1 MRLIPR
7 NTKVKLQFYKG
18 ITLPDIFLGLA
29 GLALVAI
36 TLSSNFS
43 FKYLLAVEII
53 CVFAPLFLSV
63 GNERIYMSV
72 VYMFGHL
79 FGRKRYTKD
88 GKEGATIE
96 SITPYEKIE
105 NGLVKN
111 KDGTYTGVV
120 EIKPIEFRLLAG
132 GKQDYL
138 IEGILA
144 NALGAVNLSQEAEI
158 IKLDKELNLDKQ
170 LQAELDRIQDLIAA
184 EENGSITHEEY
195 VARVNVI
202 EDRIMLIDTL
212 NSESRV
218 TYSAYYIAVHDT
230 SANLLHDTLAYMKQ
244 LLQSGSIESNIL
256 DNGELA
262 EFLRLSYGKQSA
274 ENDEVKEVKFGLN
287 GTYQDNKKLSH
298 FAVCGYPLKVA
309 NAWGEDL
316 FDIPSTKVVM
326 KLKPVEKS
334 KAIRRIDNAI
344 IELST
349 RGKGK
354 ASKIID
360 NTTHVETLSDLL
372 VRLQND
378 NETLFDVTLIITAYD
393 ENGKADVKKRVRSKL
408 RENGFSA
415 NEMFGRQ
422 ADAYLTSTITAYDK
436 VYISRGIQATSVAA
450 CFPFVS
456 NAVMDEKGFLL
467 GENKLPVFVDFFKR
481 DSEFVNSNMI
491 IIGKP
496 GSGKSY
502 ATKTLLTHLAS
513 GGTKIFILD
522 PENEYTKLTESQNGK
537 VLDTASAK
545 FGKINPFHVIVV
557 LDDENEDGS
566 RNSYFSH
573 LQFLEEFYKI
583 SIPGLSSDCLEMLNR
598 LTTEI
603 YAAKGIDE
611 ESHFEKLKPTDY
623 PTFDDLAQLVD
634 ERLLSEGDDYNR
646 SCYKIL
652 SNYLS
657 KFRSG
662 GRNSNL
668 WNGPTSLNADANF
681 VCFNFQKLIANRN
694 NTVANAQMLLLL
706 KWLENEVIKNRDY
719 NLINGANRKIAVV
732 IDEAHLFVDERYPIA
747 LDFMF
752 QLAKRIRKYGGM
764 QIVVTQSL
772 KDFAGTPETAR
783 KSMAIINVS
792 QYSLIF
798 SLPPNDMTELCKLY
812 EKAGQINSAE
822 SENIVHNP
830 RGCAF
835 LISSPEKRTNIR
847 IVATPYVES
856 LFDENTNEQEN

>member
-18 ITLPDIFLGLA
+18 ITLPDIFLALT

-36 TLSSNFS
+36 TLASNFS
-43 FKYLLAVEII
+43 FKYLLALGIV
-53 CVFAPLFLSV
+53 CVFAPLFVSI

-72 VYMFGHL
+72 VYMFRHL
-79 FGRKRYTKD
+79 FGRKRYTKN
-88 GKEGATIE
+88 GKDGATID
-96 SITPYEKIE
+96 SITPYEKVE
-105 NGLVKN
+105 NELIKN
-111 KDGTYTGVV
+111 KDGSYTGVV

-132 GKQDYL
+132 GKQNYL
-138 IEGILA
+138 IDGILA
-144 NALGAVNLSQEAEI
+144 NALGIVNLTQEAEI
-158 IKLDKELNLDKQ
+158 VKLDKELNLNKQ
-170 LQAELDRIQDLIAA
+170 LQAELDRIEDLIAA
-184 EENGSITHEEY
+184 EENGLITHDEY
-195 VARVNVI
+195 VSRLNVI
-202 EDRIMLIDTL
+202 EDRITLIDTL

-218 TYSAYYIAVHDT
+218 TYSAYYISVHDKSPT
-230 SANLLHDTLAYMKQ
+230 ALKDTLAYMKQ
-244 LLQSGSIESNIL
+244 ILQSGSIETNIL
-256 DNGELA
+256 GNDELE
-262 EFLRLSYGKQSA
+262 EFIRLSYGIQA
-274 ENDEVKEVKFGLN
+274 ENGEVVNVKFRLN
-287 GTYQDNKKLSH
+287 GTLQDEKKLSH
-298 FAVCGYPLKVA
+298 FVVCGYPLKVG

-326 KLKPVEKS
+326 KLKPIEKS

-349 RGKGK
+349 RKKGK
-354 ASKIID
+354 ASKVID
-360 NTTHVETLSDLL
+360 NTTHVETLSALL

-378 NETLFDVTLIITAYD
+378 NETLFDVTFIITAYD
-393 ENGKADVKKRVRSKL
+393 ENGKADVKKRVRAKL

-422 ADAYLTSTITAYDK
+422 TDVYLTSTVTEYDK
-436 VYISRGIQATSVAA
+436 VKISRGIQATSVSA

-456 NAVMDEKGFLL
+456 NAVIDENGLLL
-467 GENKLPVFVDFFKR
+467 GENRLPVFVDFFKR
-481 DSEFVNSNMI
+481 DSEFVNSNI
-491 IIGKP
+491 VVIGKS

-513 GGTKIFILD
+513 CGTKIYILD
-522 PENEYTKLTESQNGK
+522 PENEYTKLTENLNGK
-537 VLDTASAK
+537 MLDVASAK
-545 FGKINPFHVIVV
+545 FGKVNPFHVIVS
-557 LDDENEDGS
+557 LGDENEDGS
-566 RNSYFSH
+566 RNSYFAH
-573 LQFLEEFYKI
+573 LQFLEEFYKT
-583 SIPGLSSDCLEMLNR
+583 SIPGLSPDCLELLNR
-598 LTTEI
+598 LTTEV
-603 YAAKGIDE
+603 YAKKGIDE
-611 ESHFEKLKPTDY
+611 DSRFERLKPENY
-623 PTFDDLAQLVD
+623 PTFDDLAELTD
-634 ERLLSEGDDYNR
+634 ERVSTEPDEYNR

-662 GRNSNL
+662 GRYSNL
-668 WNGPTSLNADANF
+668 WNGPTSLNADADF

-694 NTVANAQMLLLL
+694 GTVANSQMLLIL

-719 NLINGANRKIAVV
+719 NLKYGANRKIAVV
-732 IDEAHLFVDERYPIA
+732 IDEAHLFVDERYPVA

-764 QIVVTQSL
+764 QIVITQSL

-798 SLPPNDMTELCKLY
+798 ALPPNDMTELCKLY
-812 EKAGQINSAE
+812 EKAGQINAAE
-822 SENIVHNP
+822 RENIVHNP
-830 RGCAF
+830 RGSAF

-856 LFDENTNEQEN
+856 LFDENNQQKEI